1 MVFSAEFQ
9 PKVGQEF
16 WDRVRCEALKRLGTQ
31 SKLWTIS
38 IGQLITRETLQ
49 SQLHRW
55 RHQIQATSWGG
66 DKARTYYTGNCLVV
80 NPKVTVNAKIIILF
94 FSLLSLATLSQLLAW
109 ETRSVLITTSYL
121 IETYLQI
128 SLLEFFSPPSS
139 QGLLPLIPSLPPEP
153 SSWSHSSVFWWL
165 ASEFARGDRACAD
178 QGTIAAIQNDAAG
191 GMVIS
196 GTHRTGRRMR
206 RGHPEQEAGHR
217 ADQRPHRPDE
227 HPGPDGAREVKQ

>member
-16 WDRVRCEALKRLGTQ
+16 WDRVHCEALKRLGTQ

-94 FSLLSLATLSQLLAW
+94 FSLLSLAATLSQLLAW

-153 SSWSHSSVFWWL
+153 SSWSHSSVFWRL
-165 ASEFARGDRACAD
+165 ASDFAR
-178 QGTIAAIQNDAAG
+178 
-191 GMVIS
+191 
-196 GTHRTGRRMR
+196 RRSRLR
-206 RGHPEQEAGHR
+206 RSRYYSCHPEWCSRRHGYQWYAPY
-217 ADQRPHRPDE
+217 RPPDE
-227 HPGPDGAREVKQ
+227 TRPPWTRSWSSSWSTAAPPRWASWPWWCTRS